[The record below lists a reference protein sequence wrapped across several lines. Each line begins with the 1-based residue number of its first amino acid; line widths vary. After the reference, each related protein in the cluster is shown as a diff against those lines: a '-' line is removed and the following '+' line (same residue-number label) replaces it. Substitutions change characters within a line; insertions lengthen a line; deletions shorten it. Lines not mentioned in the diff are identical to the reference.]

1 MKNKFSLIA
10 GIILLIASFTLGF
23 SSGLASF
30 LPVIGL
36 FMLIIPVVLIIW
48 GFFTRG
54 IILPVILIAVE
65 LYLYIMYLPVFN
77 FLVV

>member
-10 GIILLIASFTLGF
+10 GIILLIASFALGF

-36 FMLIIPVVLIIW
+36 FMLIIPVVLIIC